1 MIKSIYYYAITKLS
15 LIFFSFY
22 SVHLLTNYLS
32 LSEYG
37 QLDLF
42 LVTIS
47 LIGIALN
54 LGISSAINRELNLFD
69 RDIGDVFTNSLLFF
83 IKAVLISFLI
93 YFINKQFCF
102 VDSHYLIILLIISL
116 INVLIGYFTSII
128 RATNKSK
135 LFFITNLIQQVI
147 YVTLLYFNKDR
158 LSVEIVLYIIL
169 SYSVVTLGFY
179 CIYFRKNLIGKFNKE
194 IYKSLSY
201 YGLPLVL
208 GGFAEFI
215 FNSSDK
221 YMINYFLDKESVA
234 LYSLN
239 YKIGAMLMMAVGIFQ
254 MIWPR
259 YMYRIYKNHK
269 NYNELYRI
277 IFNIYAFIIMN
288 LALFLVVWR
297 KYIILI
303 LSNNN
308 YLAANNIVIIIA
320 SGIIFYGFHY
330 IVNAGIHIS
339 GKSHIMTSIIIVAG
353 IINIGLNYVFIPIYG
368 YEAAAFTTIIS
379 MFFIFG
385 SVWYFANRLVPI
397 TYDFKKIFLVYM
409 IYCLIAGMFYFYE
422 FSILEGI
429 LFSIIFLVVSGGVL
443 LNKQDF
449 QVVKVLNDE

>member
-1 MIKSIYYYAITKLS
+1 MIKSLYYYALTKFS
-15 LIFFSFY
+15 QIFFSFF
-22 SVHLLTNYLS
+22 SIHLLTNSLS

-37 QLDLF
+37 QLDIF

-47 LIGIALN
+47 LLGIVLN

-69 RDIGDVFTNSLLFF
+69 RKIEDVLTNSLLFF
-83 IKAVLISFLI
+83 IKVIFISFII
-93 YFINKQFCF
+93 YFINDKFHYIEN
-102 VDSHYLIILLIISL
+102 SYLILLLVVTIV
-116 INVLIGYFTSII
+116 NVVQGYFVSII
-128 RATNKSK
+128 RATNKAK
-135 LFFITNLIQQVI
+135 LFFMITFLQQLM
-147 YVTLLYFNKDR
+147 YVSLLYFYKNDITVIK
-158 LSVEIVLYIIL
+158 VLYIVL
-169 SYSVVTLGFY
+169 AHTFMSLVLYAF
-179 CIYFRKNLIGKFNKE
+179 YFRKNLIGKFNKD

-269 NYNELYRI
+269 NYNKLYKI
-277 IFNIYAFIIMN
+277 VFNIYAFIVMN

-330 IVNAGIHIS
+330 IVNVGIHIS
-339 GKSHIMTSIIIVAG
+339 GKSHIMTSIIIVVG
-353 IINIGLNYVFIPIYG
+353 IINIGLNYIFIPIYG

-449 QVVKVLNDE
+449 QVVKVLNNE